1 MARITRLTENDLARI
16 VRRVITEQGG
26 AVRAAGKA
34 LGKALPNAN
43 QPLPVNQPSPVKG
56 TPTAA
61 TAMNY
66 NSLRPCNLGEVGK
79 LVKQSNI
86 LALSNNKP
94 FCKIVS
100 PAR

>member
-16 VRRVITEQGG
+16 VRRVITEQGVAG
-26 AVRAAGKA
+26 AIGKA

-43 QPLPVNQPSPVKG
+43 QPLPAQP

>member
-16 VRRVITEQGG
+16 VRRVITEQGVSG
-26 AVRAAGKA
+26 AIGKA
-34 LGKALPNAN
+34 LKALPNAN
-43 QPLPVNQPSPVKG
+43 QLLPAQP
-56 TPTAA
+56 TP

>member
-26 AVRAAGKA
+26 AVGAIGKA

-43 QPLPVNQPSPVKG
+43 QPLPVKG
-56 TPTAA
+56 TPTAT

>member
-16 VRRVITEQGG
+16 VRRVITEQG
-26 AVRAAGKA
+26 AVNAIGKA

-43 QPLPVNQPSPVKG
+43 QPLPVKG

>member
-16 VRRVITEQGG
+16 VRRVITEQGAVG
-26 AVRAAGKA
+26 AIGKA

-43 QPLPVNQPSPVKG
+43 QPLPVKG
-56 TPTAA
+56 TPTAT